1 MVLMN
6 MKTSR
11 SRAALP
17 IPVKRILRKLGEDI
31 SVARRKRKISVQ
43 LMAERAFIGRN
54 TVTRVEN
61 GDPGVSIGIYA
72 TILFVLGMSE
82 RLGDLIDPA
91 HDRLGLTLEEERLPR
106 RVRRA
111 EARIVTAHGS

>member
-1 MVLMN
+1 
-6 MKTSR
+6 MKNSR
-11 SRAALP
+11 AKAALP

-31 SVARRKRKISVQ
+31 SVARRKRKIPVQ

-54 TVTRVEN
+54 TVTRVER

-72 TILFVLGMSE
+72 TVLFVLGISE

-106 RVRRA
+106 RVRRT
-111 EARIVTAHGS
+111 EVRTVQAHGS